1 MSCSS
6 YITALRYLLV
16 TFLIASCATTP
27 PVDQGAIY
35 YEQGLYDQAAIEWR
49 PLADEGNYL
58 AQYCMGMLSRD
69 GLGSIRQSHD
79 DAAHWFLESA
89 EQSFVPAMVS
99 LAEVQTTLDNGNAAE
114 SWLILAARWGSTE
127 AIALLQ
133 QRGVPVPEPDLYA
146 QILQDQELERHTL
159 IRGMRP
165 PKHSS
170 FVSNRYTP

>member
-6 YITALRYLLV
+6 YITALLYLLV
-16 TFLIASCATTP
+16 AFLIASCGATP
-27 PVDQGAIY
+27 PIDQGAIY

-49 PLADEGNYL
+49 PLADEGNYV

-133 QRGVPVPEPDLYA
+133 
-146 QILQDQELERHTL
+146 
-159 IRGMRP
+159 
-165 PKHSS
+165 
-170 FVSNRYTP
+170 

>member
-6 YITALRYLLV
+6 YITALLYLLV
-16 TFLIASCATTP
+16 ALLIASCAATP

-49 PLADEGNYL
+49 PLADEGNYV

-79 DAAHWFLESA
+79 DAAQWFLKSA
-89 EQSFVPAMVS
+89 EQGFVPAMVS

-114 SWLILAARWGSTE
+114 SWLILAARWGSIE

-133 QRGVPVPEPDLYA
+133 QRGVPVPEPDLYI
-146 QILQDQELERHTL
+146 QSLQDQALRRHQDD
-159 IRGMRP
+159 IEMMRP
-165 PKHSS
+165 PIRTR
-170 FVSNRYTP
+170 N

>member
-1 MSCSS
+1 
-6 YITALRYLLV
+6 
-16 TFLIASCATTP
+16 
-27 PVDQGAIY
+27 
-35 YEQGLYDQAAIEWR
+35 LYDQAAIEWR
-49 PLADEGNYL
+49 PLADEGNYV

-133 QRGVPVPEPDLYA
+133 
-146 QILQDQELERHTL
+146 
-159 IRGMRP
+159 
-165 PKHSS
+165 
-170 FVSNRYTP
+170 